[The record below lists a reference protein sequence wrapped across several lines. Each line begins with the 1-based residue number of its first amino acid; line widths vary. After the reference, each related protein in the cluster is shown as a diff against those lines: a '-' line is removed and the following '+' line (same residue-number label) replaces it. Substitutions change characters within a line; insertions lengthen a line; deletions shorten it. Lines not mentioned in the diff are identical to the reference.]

1 MEQAMVQTKQ
11 QRKYLR
17 KKLRKE
23 RRKRVW
29 KGIKRYKFV
38 YLLGLPG
45 LAIIALFSYLPM
57 YGILAAFQD
66 FSPYQGVLGSPWVGF
81 KHFETLFSDPDFYQM
96 FGNTLIISLLSL
108 ATFPLPII
116 LALLLNEVRNKG
128 YKKFIQTTIYMPH
141 FLSWTIVASLTF
153 MLLSTQT
160 GLINKLSVVLGGQPH
175 DYLFDENWFYPII
188 LIQKIWKS
196 VGWNS
201 IVYLA
206 AISGVDPTLYEAA
219 RMDGANKLQQMRHV
233 TIPAIMPTVV
243 VMLILA
249 MGSIVSVDFEQIL
262 LMSNSMVADRAE
274 VFETYIYRVGVQ
286 GVQYSYTTAIGLFKS
301 VISTLL
307 VLVTNFITEK
317 RGYDGV
323 I

>member
-1 MEQAMVQTKQ
+1 MGQGS
-11 QRKYLR
+11 LW
-17 KKLRKE
+17 
-23 RRKRVW
+23 KRF
-29 KGIKRYKFV
+29 KRYRFV

-45 LAIIALFSYLPM
+45 MAVIFLFSYLPM

-66 FSPYQGVLGSPWVGF
+66 FSPYLGVLHSPWVGF
-81 KHFETLFSDPDFYQM
+81 EHFQRLFADPDFYKM

-116 LALLLNEVRNKG
+116 LALLLNEVRCAG

-141 FLSWTIVASLTF
+141 FLSWTIVVSLTF

-160 GLINKLSVVLGGQPH
+160 GLFNKLAVAMGGEAH
-175 DYLFDENWFYPII
+175 SYLFDKNWFYPII
-188 LIQKIWKS
+188 LIQKVWKT
-196 VGWNS
+196 VGWSS

-219 RMDGANKLQQMRHV
+219 RIDGANKFQQMRNV
-233 TIPAIMPTVV
+233 TLPAIAPTVV

-262 LMSNSMVADRAE
+262 LMTNSSVADRAE

-286 GVQYSYTTAIGLFKS
+286 NGTDYGYTTAIGLFKS
-301 VISTLL
+301 VISTIL
-307 VLVTNFITEK
+307 VLTTNYITEK
-317 RGYDGV
+317 KGYDGV